1 MFSPLQHA
9 QYQTLA
15 MDVVADAVAR
25 CPIWSFC
32 LDLVVLPK
40 AIWSFWVSLRAKR
53 EKSGLK
59 PQGLGKT
66 PAESRCTGNR

>member
-1 MFSPLQHA
+1 MTICPLQYA

-15 MDVVADAVAR
+15 MDVIAGAVAR

-40 AIWSFWVSLRAKR
+40 AIWSFCSVVTR
-53 EKSGLK
+53 E
-59 PQGLGKT
+59 
-66 PAESRCTGNR
+66 A